1 MNALSIQ
8 KNMPVRSITPVNFS
22 KGVEAK
28 HDERLEQVAEKIDP
42 KTYRQNKMIS
52 NVKNRRE
59 EWAHSIL
66 MNKEYADSKDHIL
79 LFNIYS
85 VPSNWLH
92 EQ

>member
-1 MNALSIQ
+1 MNALSVK
-8 KNMPVRSITPVNFS
+8 KNMPMRSITPVTFN

-59 EWAHSIL
+59 DWAHSIL
-66 MNKEYADSKDHIL
+66 MNKEYADSKDL
-79 LFNIYS
+79 LLN
-85 VPSNWLH
+85 
-92 EQ
+92 